1 MFISYQKVLSS
12 LALILLMKSAFA
24 QHSLVKLP
32 YPVNTEKY
40 DEINP
45 IISSDNTLL
54 YFTRLGDPNCNKS
67 LIIDGVDLNT
77 TLYDSAY
84 LLVLKHVYNQISGK
98 NYENPLN
105 SNYNQDI
112 WYAPLENHMVKGIY
126 HPEYPINNVLP
137 NSICS
142 SFGDSDAYLVIN
154 QFDKR
159 GGMSSGF
166 SVTNHKNKYDFTF
179 PKPININGFEKVA
192 SEINLTSSID
202 SSVFIISMQSNNKED
217 MDLFVSFRISDLEYS
232 TPLSMGNIINS
243 VYNETTPSLS
253 RDKKKMYFS
262 SDRPGGFGGRDIYV
276 SERLDDTFLH
286 WSVPIILSP
295 PVNSKFDESFPFIT
309 SDDDFFYFNSNRSG
323 SGDIYQARLK
333 RDDLENELIIN
344 IFIIDGKTGK
354 KTPGELFWGEAYQTE
369 KKGYFASKDGKCRYK
384 FFENKP
390 ISFVAKNRGLQ
401 SDELIIDPQE
411 LIQNGLY
418 NFSIELILF
427 SDSLRPTPSPK
438 EIENHQTQTEE
449 NFKST
454 ILNNIY
460 FERSKPT
467 ILPESFPAIEK
478 LAGALQRN
486 PNVYI
491 SIIGHTDNV
500 GDETDLKVLSEQR
513 AQAIRQLLIE
523 NGIFSDRITYFGYG
537 GSRPIAPNDSEEN
550 KSKNRRVEIKIVTQ

>member
-1 MFISYQKVLSS
+1 MFYSYRKVFSS
-12 LALILLMKSAFA
+12 LALIILMKSAFA

-32 YPVNTEKY
+32 HPVNTEKY

-45 IISSDNTLL
+45 IVSNDNRLL

-67 LIIDGVDLNT
+67 LIIDGVDLYT

-84 LLVLKHVYNQISGK
+84 LLVLKNVYNQISGK
-98 NYENPLN
+98 NYENPLK

-112 WYAPLENHMVKGIY
+112 WYAPLENHIIKGIY

-142 SFGDSDAYLVIN
+142 SFGNSDAYLVIN
-154 QFDKR
+154 QFDKQ
-159 GGMSSGF
+159 GGMNPGF

-179 PKPININGFEKVA
+179 PKPIDIRGFEKVA

-202 SSVFIISMQSNNKED
+202 SSVLIISMESNNKED
-217 MDLFVSFRISDLEYS
+217 MDLFVSFRIRDLEYS
-232 TPLSMGNIINS
+232 VPINMGNNINS
-243 VYNETTPSLS
+243 IYNETTPILS
-253 RDKKKMYFS
+253 QDKKKMYFS
-262 SDRPGGFGGRDIYV
+262 SDRSGGFGGRDIYV

-309 SDDDFFYFNSNRSG
+309 SDNDFFYFNSNRSG
-323 SGDIYQARLK
+323 SSDIYQARLK
-333 RDDLENELIIN
+333 RDKIEKELIIN
-344 IFIIDGKTGK
+344 ISIIDGKTGK
-354 KTPGELFWGEAYQTE
+354 KSPGELLWGDAYGAE

-390 ISFVAKNRGLQ
+390 ISFMAKNRSTQ
-401 SDELIIDPQE
+401 SDDVIIDPQE

-418 NFSIELILF
+418 DFSIELILYP
-427 SDSLRPTPSPK
+427 DTLRPHPSPK
-438 EIENHQTQTEE
+438 TIENNQNRAEE

-467 ILPESFPAIEK
+467 VLPESYPAIEK
-478 LAGALQRN
+478 LAATLQRN

-500 GDETDLKVLSEQR
+500 GDETDLKILSEQR
-513 AQAIRQLLIE
+513 AQSIRQLLVE
-523 NGIFSDRITYFGYG
+523 NGIASERITYFGYG
-537 GSRPIAPNDSEEN
+537 GSRPIAPNDTEEN
-550 KSKNRRVEIKIVTQ
+550 KSKNRRVEIKIVAQ